1 MMYRVMQNSS
11 QDESCVSGQQST
23 TVVVL
28 IQILFYMPECDLLRN
43 KDTLYQFVSDAQHKK
58 VFQKKIEKKLGNII
72 LSD

>member
-1 MMYRVMQNSS
+1 MSPAYQANN
-11 QDESCVSGQQST
+11 QLQ
-23 TVVVL
+23 L
-28 IQILFYMPECDLLRN
+28 LFLFRFYSMPECDLLRN

>member
-1 MMYRVMQNSS
+1 
-11 QDESCVSGQQST
+11 
-23 TVVVL
+23 
-28 IQILFYMPECDLLRN
+28 MPECDLLRN